1 MNNRETTQT
10 PHRARP
16 TRLPVVLALIALIVV
31 VASGST
37 ACGGTEWDT
46 TAAVKKLN
54 ESKDMMQLGIVMTC
68 PATVAPAEPFE
79 CTYSSPG
86 TSYKATTQFKI
97 KGEDMVPVDS
107 KADEAAIGKAVTP
120 QTMAT
125 ITITATAQSLNDE
138 LAKAKVAAVSTITC
152 PEAKDFTTPLR
163 CTLAVT
169 GDDTIP
175 GAASGEFGFTWTTQG
190 SPRSLEPAPD
200 ATEAMGTMLQGAL
213 KPEALM
219 RFANA

>member
-10 PHRARP
+10 PHHARS
-16 TRLPVVLALIALIVV
+16 TRLPAVLALLVLIVV
-31 VASGST
+31 VAGGTT

-46 TAAVKKLN
+46 SAAVKKLN

-68 PATVAPAEPFE
+68 PATVAPTEPFE

-86 TSYKATTQFKI
+86 ASYKATTQFKI

-107 KADEAAIGKAVTP
+107 KADEAAIAKAVTP

-125 ITITATAQSLNDE
+125 ITITAIAQSINDSF
-138 LAKAKVAAVSTITC
+138 AKAKLAAVSKITC

-163 CTLAVT
+163 CTLALT

-175 GAASGEFGFTWTTQG
+175 GAASGEFGFNWTTQG

-200 ATEAMGTMLQGAL
+200 ATEAIGTMVQGAL
-213 KPEALM
+213 KPEALL
-219 RFANA
+219 RYSNS